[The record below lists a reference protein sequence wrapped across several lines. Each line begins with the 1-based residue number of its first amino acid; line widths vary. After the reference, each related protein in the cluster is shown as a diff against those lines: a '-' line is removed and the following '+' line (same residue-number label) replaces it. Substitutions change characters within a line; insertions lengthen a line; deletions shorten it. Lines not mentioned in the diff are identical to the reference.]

1 MARQS
6 LRSVDAEKKLDPSIQ
21 HGGYY
26 GMLIYKFLVTMEPS
40 NCGGLVNSMNKTGRG
55 IEPTPKIG

>member
-6 LRSVDAEKKLDPSIQ
+6 LRSVDAGKKLDPSIQ

-26 GMLIYKFLVTMEPS
+26 GMLIYKFLVTMEPLWGAS
-40 NCGGLVNSMNKTGRG
+40 
-55 IEPTPKIG
+55 